1 MKKQDLDTDTEQKAR
16 WTALAAP
23 FSSYLQSWFA
33 QNKRDLP
40 WRKTQ
45 DPYKIWLS
53 EIILQQTR
61 VVQGLPYYEKFV
73 AAFPTVSDLAAAE
86 EQQVLRLW
94 QGLGYYSRARNLHQT
109 AQFIAQELGGI
120 FPQNYES
127 LLALKGVGPYTAA
140 AIASFA
146 FDEKVAVLDGN
157 VFRVVSRFL
166 GIEEDIANPK
176 AKKTFTLAAQILL
189 EGAVSEKKGS
199 YAAHNQAIMEFGA
212 LHCTPL
218 SPACNNCGLQA
229 TCFAF
234 QEKKQHL
241 LPLKI
246 KKTKSKTQ
254 YFHYLVFK
262 HKGELLCKLRQE
274 NDIWQGLYDFVLLE
288 SLENFVETENF
299 IAYLNENI
307 PATLKTA
314 LAPFLEKGSIY
325 YPTQTYKHQLTH
337 RTLWVRF
344 YEVELHEEI
353 DEKMWEQVSHETP
366 YFWASR
372 EVLERLPK
380 PILIENYLQAKER
393 KLF

>member
-1 MKKQDLDTDTEQKAR
+1 MKKEDLDTTTEKKAR
-16 WTALAAP
+16 WTALAP
-23 FSSYLQSWFA
+23 LFSAYLQSWFA
-33 QNKRDLP
+33 KNKRDLP

-109 AQFIAQELGGI
+109 AKFIAQELGGI

-127 LLALKGVGPYTAA
+127 LLALKGVGTYTAA

-166 GIEEDIANPK
+166 GIEEDIASPK
-176 AKKTFTLAAQILL
+176 AKKIFTLAAQTLL
-189 EGAVSEKKGS
+189 EGAVFEKKGS
-199 YAAHNQAIMEFGA
+199 YSVHNQAIMEFGA

-218 SPACNNCGLQA
+218 SPACQNCGLQ
-229 TCFAF
+229 TNCYAF

-246 KKTKSKTQ
+246 KKTKIKTQ

-262 HKGELLCKLRQE
+262 CQSQMLCKLRQE
-274 NDIWQGLYDFVLLE
+274 NDIWQGLHDFVLIESQDDFINSDNFTAQIVQRLPE
-288 SLENFVETENF
+288 SLQT
-299 IAYLNENI
+299 ACSALLN
-307 PATLKTA
+307 TA
-314 LAPFLEKGSIY
+314 QIR

-344 YEVELHEEI
+344 YEIEI
-353 DEKMWEQVSHETP
+353 EAEINTEAP
-366 YFWASR
+366 YFWASL

-380 PILIENYLQAKER
+380 PILIENYLKTR
-393 KLF
+393 SHKLF